1 QLDVTVQVAAIY
13 SVGLGDLGQYVERF
27 AAEHPGTRVQVEY
40 LHPDRV
46 VERVRDGS
54 ADLGLV
60 SFPRRS
66 ARLLALPWR
75 GEEVGLACRPGHAL
89 ARNLAVQP
97 AQLQGEKFV
106 AFCKGL
112 SVRRAVDRF
121 LREHGVAVEVAM
133 EFDNIESIKKA
144 VEIASGV
151 ALLPEP
157 TLQREVRA
165 HSLVA
170 LPLYGCR
177 LVRPVGIIHGRHHHL
192 SAAALRFI
200 DLLRQDGTGSPE
212 PLPFAGGARAHDR
225 ANGSPRVR
233 NGAARTSTKD
243 R

>member
-1 QLDVTVQVAAIY
+1 VAAIY
-13 SVGLGDLGQYVERF
+13 SVGLSDMGQYVERF
-27 AAEHPGTRVQVEY
+27 AALQPHASAHVEY
-40 LHPDRV
+40 VHPDRV
-46 VERVRDGS
+46 YEKVLEGT

-66 ARLLALPWR
+66 SKLTALPWR
-75 GEEVGLACRPGHAL
+75 EEEMVLACPPGHAL
-89 ARNLAVQP
+89 ARNLAVAP
-97 AQLQGEKFV
+97 AQLAGEKYV

-112 SVRRAVDRF
+112 PIRREVDRF
-121 LREHGVAVEVAM
+121 LRDHGAAVEVAM

-165 HSLVA
+165 RTLVA
-170 LPLYGCR
+170 VPLYGCR

-200 DLLRQDGTGSPE
+200 ELLRQDGTGSPE
-212 PLPFAGGARAHDR
+212 PLPFANGARTDDR